1 MKTGSKKST
10 IEQATDKM
18 FNQNLLADA
27 FLHKR
32 PVGGIEVRAKWKRT
46 SKAKGAGCED
56 WSSLATSDMRDLN
69 KHSEENLKKINTM
82 R

>member
-1 MKTGSKKST
+1 
-10 IEQATDKM
+10 M

-32 PVGGIEVRAKWKRT
+32 PGRWYRSEEKWKRT

-56 WSSLATSDMRDLN
+56 WSSLATSDMRDLRQHSEKNLKN
-69 KHSEENLKKINTM
+69 KHNEVRFLIWKSQGLSV